1 MNPNPTA
8 PYRLAVFTGTF
19 DPISLGHLDV
29 IQRGRLLFDHLVVGI
44 GINVNK
50 ASLFNIQERVEMA
63 RHVLKTFP
71 NVSVESFEGLT
82 VHFVKKIGARVIL
95 RGLRTLS
102 DMEYEFGMTLTNHR
116 LDPEVETVFLMAG
129 GEYSHV
135 SSTLV
140 KQVAYFGGTEELKK
154 FVPEALV
161 GPILAKAAQDLAA
174 GPRYE

>member
-1 MNPNPTA
+1 MNPNSNDSFRT
-8 PYRLAVFTGTF
+8 AVFTGTF

-29 IQRGRLLFDHLVVGI
+29 IQRGCLLFDHLVVGI

-50 ASLFNIQERVEMA
+50 ASLFDVDERVEMTRKVLA
-63 RHVLKTFP
+63 RFA
-71 NVSVESFEGLT
+71 NVSVQSFEGLT
-82 VHFVKKIGARVIL
+82 VHFVRRIGARVIL

-116 LDPEVETVFLMAG
+116 LDPAVETVFLMAC

-154 FVPEALV
+154 FVPESLV
-161 GPILAKAAQDLAA
+161 EPILSKVARGFSA
-174 GPRYE
+174 GSLG

>member
-1 MNPNPTA
+1 MNTTSSSR
-8 PYRLAVFTGTF
+8 YRTAVFTGTF
-19 DPISLGHLDV
+19 DPISLGHLDI

-50 ASLFNIQERVEMA
+50 ASLFNVEERVEMA
-63 RHVLKTFP
+63 RHVLKSFP
-71 NVSVESFEGLT
+71 NVTVESFEGLT
-82 VHFVKKIGARVIL
+82 VHFIRKIGARIIL

-116 LDPEVETVFLMAG
+116 LDPEVETVFLMAC

-140 KQVAYFGGTEELKK
+140 RQVAYFGGTEELKK

-161 GPILAKAAQDLAA
+161 APILAKAAHGLASGA
-174 GPRYE
+174 RNE